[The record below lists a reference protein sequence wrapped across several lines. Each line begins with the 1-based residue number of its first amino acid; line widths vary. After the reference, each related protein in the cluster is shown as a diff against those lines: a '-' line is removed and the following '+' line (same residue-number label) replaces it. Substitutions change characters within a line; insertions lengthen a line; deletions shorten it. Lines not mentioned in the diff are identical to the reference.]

1 MLYDPDMNIIGLDG
15 VGVVGKTS
23 LMKEVAKKLKKA
35 LLFDEVLMVTMS
47 QKPDLKKIQQG
58 TSEQLGLRLHEE
70 NVDIRARRL
79 SARLRNEKRVL
90 VVLDDRCLGIYA
102 FGRSWC
108 P

>member
-47 QKPDLKKIQQG
+47 
-58 TSEQLGLRLHEE
+58 
-70 NVDIRARRL
+70 
-79 SARLRNEKRVL
+79 
-90 VVLDDRCLGIYA
+90 
-102 FGRSWC
+102 
-108 P
+108 